1 MTRARRSSVALLLTA
16 LLVVPVGTATAHDQL
31 IGTDPEDGSAVEAPD
46 DIRHSR
52 FLAQAAPVESAE
64 AAARFLAEASIGDA
78 SHNCWAWRVG
88 GEYRSNDDGEPAGTA
103 GTPMLQVLTSSGLS
117 DVVAVVTRWFGG
129 TLLGTGGLVRAY
141 SDAVRAA
148 VDEAQVLTRVRVTEV
163 DVRVGHDLAGRLE
176 HDLRARGV
184 GIPHVGYADR
194 VTLRVQV
201 RADGDAVIA
210 ADLPGVLA
218 GLTSGE
224 AQIVEGSEGEGWL
237 DVQG

>member
-1 MTRARRSSVALLLTA
+1 MQPSSYRTV
-16 LLVVPVGTATAHDQL
+16 
-31 IGTDPEDGSAVEAPD
+31 
-46 DIRHSR
+46 
-52 FLAQAAPVESAE
+52 AAPVVARTEEKRSVFECWLRRADDE
-64 AAARFLAEASIGDA
+64 AAARAVVEEARATHWDA
-78 SHNCWAWRVG
+78 RHHCSAFVLG
-88 GEYRSNDDGEPAGTA
+88 PDGATVRSNDDGEPAGTA
-103 GTPMLQVLTSSGLS
+103 GTPMLQVLTSSGLT

-148 VDEAQVLTRVRVTEV
+148 VEQAPVLTRVLVHEV
-163 DVRVGHDLAGRLE
+163 DVLAGHDLAGRLE

-184 GIPHVGYADR
+184 GVPHVGYADR

-201 RADGDAVIA
+201 PADSDAA
-210 ADLPGVLA
+210 DDLPGFLA

-224 AQIVEGSEGEGWL
+224 AQIVPGSEGEGWI